1 VSRTR
6 RWGLA
11 LAVLGLAACHHRA
24 RPAAP
29 RPAPDPLVQLAEAR
43 REFRR
48 GKFSKALQLFQR
60 LTFELPAGDPAVP
73 EVHYDLAECYFQTGD
88 FVTAAHEFRQT
99 ADQYPASDYA
109 PGALLRAG
117 DANLR
122 LWRRPELDP
131 SYGEAAL
138 AIYQELAGRYPG
150 SSAATRAQLH
160 VRQLRD
166 GFADKAY
173 KNGLFYFRRRAWDS
187 GIIYFKNVI
196 ATYPETARAGDALLR
211 LADTYK
217 AIDYKDELRET
228 CAHLQRYYPQA
239 AARAKSCPADSSTA
253 AR

>member
-1 VSRTR
+1 M
-6 RWGLA
+6 A
-11 LAVLGLAACHHRA
+11 A
-24 RPAAP
+24 RPA
-29 RPAPDPLVQLAEAR
+29 PAPQVMLAEAR
-43 REFRR
+43 RQFRH
-48 GKFSKALQLFQR
+48 GSFTKAQQSFQR
-60 LTFELPAGDPAVP
+60 LTFELPPDDSAVP
-73 EVHYDLAECYFQTGD
+73 EVHYELAECYFQTGD
-88 FVTAAHEFRQT
+88 FVLAAHEFRQT
-99 ADQYPASDYA
+99 ADQYPASEYA
-109 PGALLRAG
+109 PLALLRAG

-150 SSAATRAQLH
+150 SSAAARAQLH

-187 GIIYFKNVI
+187 GVIYFKYVI
-196 ATYPETARAGDALLR
+196 ATYPESERAGDALLR

-217 AIDYKDELRET
+217 AIDYHDELRET